1 MLTKDQPTLVPTLNL
16 LVTYD
21 YYERVFLWITK
32 SNLMITLFAVLS
44 ILFYLVAAFMLTG
57 KFFHQ
62 QGPNQRA
69 AMIVACLA
77 VGAHIIY
84 LQDVIFLAPGQNMSI
99 ANVLSLV
106 SCLTTLAMLI
116 SSRFLPNLV
125 LLPAVFGFSALSVSA
140 ALFIPSSH
148 IMHIAV
154 QSGLLVHITLSLF
167 AYGTITM
174 ASLYALQMSYIT
186 YRLKQKGAMLL
197 HSSLPPLTLV
207 ETTLLRLIVI
217 GTGLL
222 VVSLISGFIFLD
234 DMFSKNYAHKT
245 VLSLIALVVFLVL
258 IVGQSK
264 RGWRGRQV
272 VTLTLTG
279 FGLLTLAYFGSRLV
293 REIIL

>member
-1 MLTKDQPTLVPTLNL
+1 MLSIKVVNKGQPALVPTLNL

-32 SNLMITLFAVLS
+32 SNLMITSLAVLS
-44 ILFYLVAAFMLTG
+44 ILFYSAAAFMLTG

-84 LQDVIFLAPGQNMSI
+84 LHDVILLEPGQNMSI

-148 IMHIAV
+148 IIICLWH
-154 QSGLLVHITLSLF
+154 HY
-167 AYGTITM
+167 YG
-174 ASLYALQMSYIT
+174 
-186 YRLKQKGAMLL
+186 
-197 HSSLPPLTLV
+197 
-207 ETTLLRLIVI
+207 
-217 GTGLL
+217 
-222 VVSLISGFIFLD
+222 
-234 DMFSKNYAHKT
+234 
-245 VLSLIALVVFLVL
+245 IALRATNVVHYLPL
-258 IVGQSK
+258 ETK
-264 RGWRGRQV
+264 RRH
-272 VTLTLTG
+272 VTAFVTAS
-279 FGLLTLAYFGSRLV
+279 AYPS
-293 REIIL
+293 